1 MDLCGPMEPT
11 AAGNRY
17 VLVIGDYFSKFTMPI
32 AVPDKTQEVIAEA
45 LVTRW
50 ISLFGIPDVIHTDRG
65 REFDN
70 YLMRELCERFHITKT
85 RTCSYHP
92 ASNGVIERYNS
103 SFAQIVGMLC
113 NEQQQW
119 DLYLSFAQMS
129 YNATVH
135 NTTGETPNKVVFGD
149 QLRMPIDVMTPDVE
163 QRTPVAHSE
172 YVQELE
178 RDMRLCGQLVRQRTQ
193 RAARCHK
200 NYYDRRQ
207 HEVKYKS
214 KDLVMLKT
222 MAFLPFQRKFQD
234 RYTGP
239 WTVIEGVY
247 GNCYRIQLSEHEKP
261 QIVHHDR
268 LKPYQARNVE
278 QHNTDWVDRVK
289 ARYASNKSVIP
300 RQHAARSKH
309 VVADQADVTS
319 RESNARDKQASTSEE
334 LSDVLEPATS
344 ENVTTDNFIA
354 ASRSENDPVYSGA
367 ARDSSESTDDEST
380 RYMLASARS
389 NVDDVSLYQQRS
401 SSEAVLSDMLAS
413 GGDANDQA
421 SLPDA
426 ATEISQLVVAS
437 GHECDSDNESVC
449 SIRSTA
455 EYSVAEF
462 MAPASF
468 KSGSLKAALK
478 REHQR
483 RSATRRCTAPASN
496 VCDSTDS
503 ENDTI
508 ELAQSQFMFES
519 PATTP
524 LRSQRYGLRRR
535 PRQRQVY
542 SP

>member
-1 MDLCGPMEPT
+1 MTEWDRLYIENGVLTLLWESPDCSRQRKRVVLPFCYRDIVMQHLHDSNYAGHLGVRRTLLRITSRYFWYKLREDVQRYIRTCDACQRRKRPGKTPRAALTTQHVGFRFERIAMDLCGPMEPT

-207 HEVKYKS
+207 HEVKYQS

-247 GNCYRIQLSEHEKP
+247 GNCYR
-261 QIVHHDR
+261 
-268 LKPYQARNVE
+268 
-278 QHNTDWVDRVK
+278 TVK
-289 ARYASNKSVIP
+289 RA
-300 RQHAARSKH
+300 
-309 VVADQADVTS
+309 
-319 RESNARDKQASTSEE
+319 
-334 LSDVLEPATS
+334 
-344 ENVTTDNFIA
+344 
-354 ASRSENDPVYSGA
+354 
-367 ARDSSESTDDEST
+367 
-380 RYMLASARS
+380 
-389 NVDDVSLYQQRS
+389 
-401 SSEAVLSDMLAS
+401 
-413 GGDANDQA
+413 
-421 SLPDA
+421 
-426 ATEISQLVVAS
+426 
-437 GHECDSDNESVC
+437 
-449 SIRSTA
+449 
-455 EYSVAEF
+455 
-462 MAPASF
+462 
-468 KSGSLKAALK
+468 
-478 REHQR
+478 
-483 RSATRRCTAPASN
+483 
-496 VCDSTDS
+496 
-503 ENDTI
+503 
-508 ELAQSQFMFES
+508 
-519 PATTP
+519 
-524 LRSQRYGLRRR
+524 
-535 PRQRQVY
+535 
-542 SP
+542 